1 MAGARRIG
9 SRGRCPVTQLP
20 LSLAAPA
27 TVLVRWA
34 VASPTWPARAD
45 IPVVRGTL
53 SDGVRRD
60 TRPRGQVVRL
70 GELSDGEHAWLDLGT
85 HWSLVARDDRRDG

>member
-1 MAGARRIG
+1 M
-9 SRGRCPVTQLP
+9 TQLS

-45 IPVVRGTL
+45 IPVVRARTAQEAAGLVHEERGAAATTAYCVEVAP
-53 SDGVRRD
+53 GQWERVRIERA
-60 TRPRGQVVRL
+60 RPAKGR
-70 GELSDGEHAWLDLGT
+70 E
-85 HWSLVARDDRRDG
+85 